1 MRTPVSQGLQAAEPG
16 ALIGDLS
23 EGASITDASGE
34 TAERNH
40 GRFAWGLRRGGDEA
54 GGATPGFI
62 SA

>member
-34 TAERNH
+34 TAERNQR
-40 GRFAWGLRRGGDEA
+40 RFA
-54 GGATPGFI
+54 
-62 SA
+62 

>member
-34 TAERNH
+34 TAERNQ
-40 GRFAWGLRRGGDEA
+40 RRSAWGLNELERNAARG
-54 GGATPGFI
+54 
-62 SA
+62 SLQ